1 MKSLYKEELLMSDL
15 SIKDIALLAADAADD
30 KKAEDID
37 VLNVQGLTV
46 IADYFVLCS
55 ANSDQ
60 QVRAI
65 ARAIDEKLSEKGLEP
80 KKIAGMDDARW
91 VLMDYADVIVHV
103 FHKREREY
111 YDLERLWSDAE
122 KILRQEDKENE

>member
-1 MKSLYKEELLMSDL
+1 MSDL
-15 SIKDIALLAADAADD
+15 NIKDIALMAADAADD

-55 ANSDQ
+55 ANSDK
-60 QVRAI
+60 QVRAV
-65 ARAIDEKLSEKGLEP
+65 ARAIEDKLAEKGIEP
-80 KKIAGMDDARW
+80 KRMAGMNDARW
-91 VLMDYADVIVHV
+91 VLIDYADVIVHV
-103 FHKREREY
+103 FQKREREY

-122 KILRQEDKENE
+122 KILRQEEQDKE

>member
-1 MKSLYKEELLMSDL
+1 MSDL
-15 SIKDIALLAADAADD
+15 NIKDIALLAADAADD

-46 IADYFVLCS
+46 IADYFVICS

-65 ARAIDEKLSEKGLEP
+65 ARAIDEKLSEKGIEP
-80 KKIAGMDDARW
+80 KRMAGMNDARW
-91 VLMDYADVIVHV
+91 VLIDYADVIVHV

-122 KILRQEDKENE
+122 KILRQEDKEVE

>member
-1 MKSLYKEELLMSDL
+1 MSELN
-15 SIKDIALLAADAADD
+15 IKDIALLAADAADD
-30 KKAEDID
+30 KKAEDIEI
-37 VLNVQGLTV
+37 LNVQGLTV

-65 ARAIDEKLSEKGLEP
+65 ARAIDEKLSEKGIEP
-80 KKIAGMDDARW
+80 KRMAGMNDAKW
-91 VLMDYADVIVHV
+91 VLIDYADVIVHV

-122 KILRQEDKENE
+122 KILRQEDKSE

>member
-1 MKSLYKEELLMSDL
+1 MSDL
-15 SIKDIALLAADAADD
+15 NIKETALLAANTADD

-37 VLNVQGLTV
+37 ILNVQGLTV
-46 IADYFVLCS
+46 IADYFVICS

-65 ARAIDEKLSEKGLEP
+65 VRAIDDKLSENEIEP
-80 KKIAGMDDARW
+80 KKIAGMDEGKW

-103 FHKREREY
+103 FQKREREY

-122 KILRQEDKENE
+122 KILRQEDKEEE

>member
-1 MKSLYKEELLMSDL
+1 MADL
-15 SIKDIALLAADAADD
+15 SIKDIALTAADAADD
-30 KKAEDID
+30 KKAEDIE

-55 ANSDQ
+55 ANSDK
-60 QVRAI
+60 QVRAV
-65 ARAIDEKLSEKGLEP
+65 ARAIDDKLAEKGIDP
-80 KKIAGMDDARW
+80 NRIAGMDDAKW

-103 FHKREREY
+103 FQKREREY

-122 KILRQEDKENE
+122 KILRDNSEKVED

>member
-1 MKSLYKEELLMSDL
+1 MSDL
-15 SIKDIALLAADAADD
+15 GIKDIALLAADAADD

-37 VLNVQGLTV
+37 ILNVQGLTV

-60 QVRAI
+60 QVRAV
-65 ARAIDEKLSEKGLEP
+65 ARAVDEKLSEKGIEP

-91 VLMDYADVIVHV
+91 VLMDYTDVIVHV
-103 FHKREREY
+103 FKKREREY

-122 KILRQEDKENE
+122 KILRQEVKEEE

>member
-1 MKSLYKEELLMSDL
+1 MSDL

-30 KKAEDID
+30 KKAEDRE

-46 IADYFVLCS
+46 IADYFVICS
-55 ANSDQ
+55 GNSDQ

-65 ARAIDEKLSEKGLEP
+65 ARAVDEKLSEKGIEP
-80 KKIAGMDDARW
+80 KRMAGMDDARW
-91 VLMDYADVIVHV
+91 VLIDYADVIVHV
-103 FHKREREY
+103 FQKREREY

-122 KILRQEDKENE
+122 KILRQSDGEEE

>member
-1 MKSLYKEELLMSDL
+1 MSDL
-15 SIKDIALLAADAADD
+15 SIKDIALMAADAADD

-37 VLNVQGLTV
+37 ILNVQGLTV
-46 IADYFVLCS
+46 IADYFVICS

-60 QVRAI
+60 QVRAV
-65 ARAIDEKLSEKGLEP
+65 ARAIDDKLSERGIEP
-80 KKIAGMDDARW
+80 KKIAGMDDAKW

-103 FHKREREY
+103 FKKREREY

-122 KILRQEDKENE
+122 KILRQEDKKEE

>member
-1 MKSLYKEELLMSDL
+1 MSDL

-37 VLNVQGLTV
+37 ILNVQGLTV

-55 ANSDQ
+55 ANSDK
-60 QVRAI
+60 QVRAV
-65 ARAIDEKLSEKGLEP
+65 ARAIEDKLSEKGIEP
-80 KKIAGMDDARW
+80 KRIAGMNDAKW
-91 VLMDYADVIVHV
+91 VLIDYADVIVHV
-103 FHKREREY
+103 FRKREREY

-122 KILRQEDKENE
+122 KILRQEDKEVE

>member
-1 MKSLYKEELLMSDL
+1 MSDL

-37 VLNVQGLTV
+37 VLNVQDLTV
-46 IADYFVLCS
+46 IADYFVICS

-65 ARAIDEKLSEKGLEP
+65 ARSIDDKLSEKGIEP
-80 KKIAGMDDARW
+80 KKVAGMNDARW

-122 KILRQEDKENE
+122 KILRQEDKEDE

>member
-1 MKSLYKEELLMSDL
+1 MSDL

-37 VLNVQGLTV
+37 VLNVQDLTV
-46 IADYFVLCS
+46 IADYFVICS

-65 ARAIDEKLSEKGLEP
+65 ARSIDDKLSEKGIEP
-80 KKIAGMDDARW
+80 KKIAGMNDARW

-122 KILRQEDKENE
+122 KILRQEDKEDE

>member
-1 MKSLYKEELLMSDL
+1 MSDL
-15 SIKDIALLAADAADD
+15 NIKDIALLAADAADD

-37 VLNVQGLTV
+37 ILNVQGLTV

-60 QVRAI
+60 QVRAV
-65 ARAIDEKLSEKGLEP
+65 ARSIDEKLSEIGIEP

-122 KILRQEDKENE
+122 KILRQEDQEEL

>member
-1 MKSLYKEELLMSDL
+1 MSEL

-30 KKAEDID
+30 KKAEEIEI
-37 VLNVQGLTV
+37 LNVQGLTV
-46 IADYFVLCS
+46 IADYFVICS

-65 ARAIDEKLSEKGLEP
+65 ARAIDEKLSEKGIEP
-80 KKIAGMDDARW
+80 KKMAGMNDAKW
-91 VLMDYADVIVHV
+91 VLIDYADIIVHV

-122 KILRQEDKENE
+122 KILRTDENKE

>member
-1 MKSLYKEELLMSDL
+1 MSDL
-15 SIKDIALLAADAADD
+15 SIKDLALLAADAADD

-55 ANSDQ
+55 ANSDK
-60 QVRAI
+60 QVRAV
-65 ARAIDEKLSEKGLEP
+65 ARAIEDKLAEKGIEP
-80 KKIAGMDDARW
+80 KRMAGMNDAKW
-91 VLMDYADVIVHV
+91 VLIDYADVIVHV
-103 FHKREREY
+103 FQKREREY

-122 KILRQEDKENE
+122 KILRTDEN

>member
-1 MKSLYKEELLMSDL
+1 MTDL
-15 SIKDIALLAADAADD
+15 SIKDIALLAAEAADD

-65 ARAIDEKLSEKGLEP
+65 ARAIDEKLSKKGIEP

-122 KILRQEDKENE
+122 KILRKEEGKSE

>member
-1 MKSLYKEELLMSDL
+1 MSDL

-30 KKAEDID
+30 KKAEEIEILD
-37 VLNVQGLTV
+37 VQGLTV
-46 IADYFVLCS
+46 IADYFVICS

-65 ARAIDEKLSEKGLEP
+65 ARAIDEKLSEKGIEP
-80 KKIAGMDDARW
+80 KKMAGMNDAKW
-91 VLMDYADVIVHV
+91 VLIDYADIIVHV

-122 KILRQEDKENE
+122 KILRQEDKEEE

>member
-1 MKSLYKEELLMSDL
+1 MSDL
-15 SIKDIALLAADAADD
+15 NIKDIALLAADAADD

-46 IADYFVLCS
+46 IADYFVICS
-55 ANSDQ
+55 GNSDQ

-65 ARAIDEKLSEKGLEP
+65 ARAVDEKLSEKGIEP
-80 KKIAGMDDARW
+80 KRMAGMNDARW
-91 VLMDYADVIVHV
+91 VLIDYADVIVHV

-122 KILRQEDKENE
+122 KILRQEDKEVE

>member
-1 MKSLYKEELLMSDL
+1 MSDL

>member
-1 MKSLYKEELLMSDL
+1 MSDI

-37 VLNVQGLTV
+37 ILNVEGLTV

-60 QVRAI
+60 QVRAV
-65 ARAIDEKLSEKGLEP
+65 ARSIDEKLSEKGIEP

-122 KILRQEDKENE
+122 KILRQEDKEEE

>member
-1 MKSLYKEELLMSDL
+1 MSNL

-30 KKAEDID
+30 KKAEEIEI
-37 VLNVQGLTV
+37 LNVQGLTV
-46 IADYFVLCS
+46 IADYFVICS

-65 ARAIDEKLSEKGLEP
+65 ARAIDEKLSEKGIEP
-80 KKIAGMDDARW
+80 KKMAGMNDAKW
-91 VLMDYADVIVHV
+91 VLIDYADIIVHV

-122 KILRQEDKENE
+122 KILRQEDKEEE

>member
-1 MKSLYKEELLMSDL
+1 MSDL
-15 SIKDIALLAADAADD
+15 TIKDIALLAADAADD

-37 VLNVQGLTV
+37 ILNVEGLTV
-46 IADYFVLCS
+46 IADYFVICS

-60 QVRAI
+60 QVRAV
-65 ARAIDEKLSEKGLEP
+65 ARAVDERLSEKGIEP

-103 FHKREREY
+103 FKKREREY

-122 KILRQEDKENE
+122 KILRQEDKDKE

>member
-1 MKSLYKEELLMSDL
+1 MSDL

-37 VLNVQGLTV
+37 ILNVQGLTV

-60 QVRAI
+60 QVRAV
-65 ARAIDEKLSEKGLEP
+65 ARSIDEKLSEIGIEP

-91 VLMDYADVIVHV
+91 VLLDYADVIVHV

-122 KILRQEDKENE
+122 KILRQEAKEEK

>member
-1 MKSLYKEELLMSDL
+1 MSDL

-30 KKAEDID
+30 KKAEEIEI
-37 VLNVQGLTV
+37 LNVQGLTV
-46 IADYFVLCS
+46 IADYFVICS

-65 ARAIDEKLSEKGLEP
+65 ARAIDEKLSEKGIEP
-80 KKIAGMDDARW
+80 KKMAGMNDAKW
-91 VLMDYADVIVHV
+91 VLIDYADIIVHV

-122 KILRQEDKENE
+122 KILRTDENNE